1 MCEIVCRIC
10 MIQQENMIDIFQ
22 YNMGND
28 AANAFLMRFCNVMI
42 VQGDG
47 LPSKICVKCL
57 RCLKTTYKF
66 KKQCEQTDFI
76 LRQKVQE
83 QHALKQEKADINLGM
98 HKQPES
104 NENENKSIYQ
114 NSCDNFYPTY
124 TQTNPEQTPIQQNEE
139 SIKVIANI
147 IKEPNLKK
155 TKARKNATCPVC
167 YQKFVCYEDYQ
178 VHVQKHNG
186 DIEKPYKCKACGKSY
201 LCASLLNRHLF
212 THTNTKLYE
221 CSVCKKDLI
230 ILLT

>member
-1 MCEIVCRIC
+1 
-10 MIQQENMIDIFQ
+10 
-22 YNMGND
+22 
-28 AANAFLMRFCNVMI
+28 
-42 VQGDG
+42 
-47 LPSKICVKCL
+47 
-57 RCLKTTYKF
+57 
-66 KKQCEQTDFI
+66 
-76 LRQKVQE
+76 
-83 QHALKQEKADINLGM
+83 M

-167 YQKFVCYEDYQ
+167 YQKFECYEDYQ

-221 CSVCKKDLI
+221 CSVCKKGFNNSAHLKSHMYVHTGEKPFSCNVCDKGFNQMPHLKRHMASHHNI
-230 ILLT
+230 